1 MGRVFGAFVAF
12 AQAGIPVGAAVAG
25 LVIEG
30 AGLINTIAVAGALY
44 VVVIGLMFFNP
55 ALRSMEGRRA
65 PAEPIPLEAP
75 QGRQSATM
83 KAGL

>member
-1 MGRVFGAFVAF
+1 
-12 AQAGIPVGAAVAG
+12 
-25 LVIEG
+25 
-30 AGLINTIAVAGALY
+30 

-55 ALRSMEGRRA
+55 ALRGMEARKA